1 MGSFGISIDGTDLAN
16 LLKTFEERLNQ
27 EQVNRE
33 RIEAS
38 LTEEKTAREAL
49 ETRFAEEQKARED
62 MEARLAK
69 EQSAREALESRLIEA
84 MKGKANGTDLLA
96 VNSLLPGKVSAE
108 SFQVLTT
115 QLEKLTYE
123 LEAVRKEARAKVTP
137 EQLQTMQ
144 RDLVVQ
150 FWALKGTGANGP
162 MWTPSK

>member
-1 MGSFGISIDGTDLAN
+1 MGSFGISLDGSDLAN
-16 LLKTFEERLNQ
+16 VLKTFEERLNQ

-108 SFQVLTT
+108 SFQVCLDVHR
-115 QLEKLTYE
+115 LSPMHVLVCVVSGPLYFGSLSRICERV
-123 LEAVRKEARAKVTP
+123 VRLIVCTI
-137 EQLQTMQ
+137 
-144 RDLVVQ
+144 D
-150 FWALKGTGANGP
+150 
-162 MWTPSK
+162 